1 MTLLLRP
8 RLRTA
13 AALCALTALPLTA
26 LPATAAAVGAAP
38 EPEFGVVT
46 LGDGF
51 ISGEG
56 ARWAGNATGLKNN
69 AGIPKELRDKTD
81 RVRIT
86 GRTADQIYTPRDLL
100 SDGETPGCHRSDL
113 AGIAVDSPG
122 TTLALHN
129 LACSGASTKDVL
141 GGRFKGETSQL
152 QRLTAL
158 AKKGSVKVVVI
169 SVGGNDL
176 KYTQT
181 MKACAEAWK
190 HSKYCSTDTA
200 LTRPLNDS
208 VEKVGERVFELV
220 RKVQDVFQDSGT
232 PPRVV
237 LQSYPMPLASGEP
250 ATTPQHDEN
259 NWDRWSTYGCP
270 FYNKDLR
277 WLSKEVGPAVT
288 LELKQAARKAG
299 ADFVDLTHLLDGHE
313 VCAKGALQTDY
324 APKGGIF
331 EPTAAKAE
339 WARYLPRT
347 KHVLPATEEQ
357 ELLHLNAY
365 GQRALR
371 TCLSVVVSKLGD
383 HAQGSAAACSG
394 AAGESP
400 DKITVKYT
408 A

>member
-1 MTLLLRP
+1 MPLLLRP
-8 RLRTA
+8 SSRLRTA
-13 AALCALTALPLTA
+13 AVLCALTALPVQ
-26 LPATAAAVGAAP
+26 ATAAAAP
-38 EPEFGVVT
+38 KEPEFGVVT

-51 ISGEG
+51 IAGEG

-69 AGIPKELRDKTD
+69 GGIPKELRDRTD
-81 RVRIT
+81 RVRTT
-86 GRTADQIYTPRDLL
+86 GSTADQIYTPRDLL
-100 SDGETPGCHRSDL
+100 SDGKSPGCHRSDL
-113 AGIAVDSPG
+113 AGIAVDSKDAP
-122 TTLALHN
+122 LALHN
-129 LACSGASTKDVL
+129 LACSGATTQDVL
-141 GGRFKGETSQL
+141 SGQFKEETPQL
-152 QRLTAL
+152 QRLKAL
-158 AKKGSVKVVVI
+158 AKKGSIKVVVI
-169 SVGGNDL
+169 SVGGNDV

-208 VEKVGERVFELV
+208 VEAVGDRVFKLV
-220 RKVQDVFQDSGT
+220 RKVQDVFRDSGT
-232 PPRVV
+232 PPRVI

-259 NWDRWSTYGCP
+259 SWDRWSTYGCP
-270 FYNKDLR
+270 LYNKDLR
-277 WLSKEVGPAVT
+277 WLSQEVGPAVT
-288 LELKQAARKAG
+288 LGLKQAARKAG

-324 APKGGIF
+324 APKGGVF

-347 KHVLPATEEQ
+347 KNTLPATEEQ

-371 TCLSVVVSKLGD
+371 TCLSAVVSKLGS
-383 HAQGSAAACSG
+383 HAQGSAAQCRG
-394 AAGESP
+394 AAGQSP
-400 DKITVKYT
+400 DKITVRYT